1 MRRSLSRSVAIA
13 MALTIAA
20 ALPGYAA
27 VKDPQRARRAI
38 AYLKSQQEPD
48 GSIPAFSAVGST
60 ADAVLAASAV
70 GRGRQFR
77 AAALSYLRAQVEAG
91 AVTTPGLQ
99 AKVAMAAVAAGWN
112 PRQFGGVNLISELR
126 ARIDPTGEIAG
137 IGPFDHALVA
147 LALEADRGKPPKG
160 RPVRSLLAWLLAAQ
174 CPGGGWA
181 FDEPYDPATDDAN
194 CFNGQPDDFFTA
206 DTNTTA
212 YVVMALLFA
221 GRDGWGT
228 DPFDFFRAARD
239 AVADGGHGGWGFTPE
254 FSTTDANSTALVMQS
269 YAAAG
274 KRVPKGGAAALR
286 ALQHGCGAFAFTWD
300 PSAPGP
306 PDVGAT
312 IGAVPGLLEVAL
324 PMLEGP
330 RRIGGAPEG
339 QPC

>member
-1 MRRSLSRSVAIA
+1 MSRSLSRSVAIA
-13 MALTIAA
+13 VALTVAV
-20 ALPGYAA
+20 ALPGHAA
-27 VKDPQRARRAI
+27 PRDAQRARRAI

-48 GSIPAFSAVGST
+48 GSLPAFSAVGST
-60 ADAVLAASAV
+60 ADAVLAVSAAGQ
-70 GRGRQFR
+70 GRAFR

-91 AVTTPGLQ
+91 TVTTPGLQ

-112 PRQFGGVNLISELR
+112 PRQFGGMNLIAELR
-126 ARIDPTGEIAG
+126 SKIGPTGQIAG
-137 IGPFDHALVA
+137 TGPFDHALVA
-147 LALEADRGKPPKG
+147 LALEAHRGAPPKG
-160 RPVRSLLAWLLAAQ
+160 QPVRNMLGWLLAAQ
-174 CPGGGWA
+174 CPNGGWA

-228 DPFDFFRAARD
+228 DPFDYFRAARD
-239 AVADGGHGGWGFTPE
+239 VGEGGHGGWGFTPE

-269 YAAAG
+269 FIAAG
-274 KRVPKGGAAALR
+274 KRVPRGGAAALR
-286 ALQHGCGAFAFTWD
+286 ALQHDCGAFAFTWD
-300 PSAPGP
+300 QTAPGP

-312 IGAVPGLLEVAL
+312 IGAVPGLLEVAFPL
-324 PMLEGP
+324 LEGP

-339 QPC
+339 QAC